1 MESISSNVPP
11 ASPPRTIRVE
21 DRKDAFVPKPS
32 DQFVATPEIE
42 DITDRA
48 LAYMDAGYPVHFMGI
63 AGTGKTSLAF
73 HVAARLGQP
82 AVLLHGDDEFGR
94 SDLIGGEVGYRKS
107 KVVDNFIRSVLK
119 TDEQVKRLWEDNR
132 LAKACREGY
141 TLIYDE
147 FTRSRAEANNVLL
160 SILEERILNLPT
172 RSGGGDGYVQVHP
185 NFRAIFTSN
194 PEEYAGT
201 HKTQNA
207 LLDRLITIELGFQD
221 RETEIEI
228 TRSRSGISRETA
240 SIIVDIV
247 RTARK
252 IDFGEYGPSVRAAI
266 TLARVFSER
275 EDEVSATSDVFRA
288 SCVDVLR
295 PKRRSVV
302 TPQNGDND
310 TDDPRADIER
320 LVGDVLRRHGA

>member
-1 MESISSNVPP
+1 MEHPSQ
-11 ASPPRTIRVE
+11 ASPVTVRIQ
-21 DRKDAFVPKPS
+21 DRNDAFIPRPS
-32 DQFVATPEIE
+32 EQFVATPEIE
-42 DITDRA
+42 SITDRA
-48 LAYMDAGYPVHFMGI
+48 LAYMDAGYPVHFTGV

-160 SILEERILNLPT
+160 SILEERILNLPS
-172 RSGGGDGYVQVHP
+172 RSGNGEGYVKVHP

-207 LLDRLITIELGFQD
+207 LMDRLITIELGFQD
-221 RETEIEI
+221 RGTEIEI
-228 TRSRSGISRETA
+228 TRARSGVSQETA
-240 SIIVDIV
+240 EIIVDIV
-247 RTARK
+247 RTARQ
-252 IDFGEYGPSVRAAI
+252 IDFGEHGPSVRAAI
-266 TLARVFSER
+266 TLARVFSSR
-275 EDEVSATSDVFRA
+275 EDEVTADSDVFRA

-295 PKRRSVV
+295 PKRRSIVG
-302 TPQNGDND
+302 PNGSMSEGSNIQNE
-310 TDDPRADIER
+310 IEA
-320 LVGDVLRRHGA
+320 LVRTVFRKR

>member
-1 MESISSNVPP
+1 MEHNPQ
-11 ASPPRTIRVE
+11 ASPVTVRIQ
-21 DRKDAFVPKPS
+21 DRKDAFIPRPS
-32 DQFVATPEIE
+32 EQFVATPEIE
-42 DITDRA
+42 SITDRA
-48 LAYMDAGYPVHFMGI
+48 LAYMDAGYPVHFMGV

-82 AVLLHGDDEFGR
+82 AVLIHGDDEFGR

-160 SILEERILNLPT
+160 SILEERILNLPS
-172 RSGGGDGYVQVHP
+172 RSGNGEGYVRVHP

-221 RETEIEI
+221 RNTEIEI
-228 TRSRSGISRETA
+228 TRARSGVSREIA
-240 SIIVDIV
+240 EIIVDIV
-247 RTARK
+247 RTARQ
-252 IDFGEYGPSVRAAI
+252 IDFGEHGPSVRAAI
-266 TLARVFSER
+266 TLARVFADR
-275 EDEVSATSDVFRA
+275 EDEVTVDNDVFRA

-295 PKRRSVV
+295 PKRRSIAG
-302 TPQNGDND
+302 PNGTVSEGSNV
-310 TDDPRADIER
+310 RNEIEA
-320 LVGDVLRRHGA
+320 LVRTVFRKR

>member
-1 MESISSNVPP
+1 MEHNTQ
-11 ASPPRTIRVE
+11 ASPVTVRIQ
-21 DRKDAFVPKPS
+21 DRKDAFIPRPS
-32 DQFVATPEIE
+32 EQFVATPEIE
-42 DITDRA
+42 SITDRA
-48 LAYMDAGYPVHFMGI
+48 LAYMDAGYPVHFMGV

-73 HVAARLGQP
+73 HVAARLEQP
-82 AVLLHGDDEFGR
+82 AVLIHGDDEFGR

-160 SILEERILNLPT
+160 SILEERILNLPS
-172 RSGGGDGYVQVHP
+172 RSGNGDGYVRVHP

-221 RETEIEI
+221 RTTEIEI
-228 TRSRSGISRETA
+228 TRARSGVSRETA
-240 SIIVDIV
+240 EIIVDIV
-247 RTARK
+247 RTARQ
-252 IDFGEYGPSVRAAI
+252 IDFGEHGPSVRAAI
-266 TLARVFSER
+266 TLARVFADR
-275 EDEVSATSDVFRA
+275 EEEVTIDNDVFRA

-295 PKRRSVV
+295 PKRRSIAG
-302 TPQNGDND
+302 PNGSVSEGSNV
-310 TDDPRADIER
+310 RSEIEA
-320 LVGDVLRRHGA
+320 LVRTVFRKR